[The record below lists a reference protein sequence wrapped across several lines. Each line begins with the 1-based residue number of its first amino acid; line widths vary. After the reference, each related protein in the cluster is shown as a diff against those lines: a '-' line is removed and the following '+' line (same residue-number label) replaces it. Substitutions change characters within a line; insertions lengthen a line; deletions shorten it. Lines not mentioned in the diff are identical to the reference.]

1 MKIKKLADVPTDAT
15 VRIVKEDVVFTA
27 YVGDTAV
34 ASCPSA
40 RRLSNW
46 CLDNGALR
54 VKHEYDLRED
64 T

>member
-1 MKIKKLADVPTDAT
+1 MKIKKLADVPRDA
-15 VRIVKEDVVFTA
+15 VVHILMEDVVFTA
-27 YVGDTAV
+27 YAGDVAL

-54 VKHEYDLRED
+54 VKHEYDLRLES
-64 T
+64 